1 METIYDKI
9 LRIVGD
15 TSWSASVEDKSYV
28 EFSTYTTFGNDFS
41 FAIRVGRDDDL
52 SDIADEIKEYINGFD
67 VDYEAYLWIC
77 DHGHGKNGAPYHIKD
92 IVSDMEDARDSV
104 KKLAQVFEKSV

>member
-41 FAIRVGRDDDL
+41 FAIILMWIMKHISGLVMMVTERMVRRIISKIL
-52 SDIADEIKEYINGFD
+52 YQIWKMQEI
-67 VDYEAYLWIC
+67 
-77 DHGHGKNGAPYHIKD
+77 
-92 IVSDMEDARDSV
+92 R
-104 KKLAQVFEKSV
+104 